1 VIKNNLAKIRIQ
13 TLETGHGEWL
23 ISKQLSLF
31 FLFYFA
37 FLLADYLTI
46 FIEPFSQGYIQKIIN
61 IVVTSIIL
69 GMKKYLYI
77 FSIYLSSAYR
87 VFWLNPRNS
96 RKIIQELN
104 LVLSVKKISLD
115 ANISRRIKLYIL
127 MSDFTNSWFCSLRG
141 YAATTKE
148 KHDTFYLA
156 AIMPLLDDLTDSL
169 KTPSIDIIKGLKN
182 NNDSLH
188 PSMPAIRYLYNKLL
202 NNCSDSF
209 VKLFHEAL
217 KVQDKSILQL
227 ENHTL
232 DTAILKQITYEKG
245 GISTFLFR
253 LVLENSLVKN
263 EEKAIYELGYLIQLI
278 NDMFDVYKDHK
289 NKQQTLFTNASSL
302 SHPIKEFSGSFN
314 RITRSFLSLDY
325 HYKDIKKCLSQIST
339 ITSRGQVCIE
349 QLLECE
355 ISTQGN
361 FLIDTYQRKQ
371 LICDMDTFS
380 SIYKTFK
387 YSTAYCEKL

>member
-1 VIKNNLAKIRIQ
+1 
-13 TLETGHGEWL
+13 
-23 ISKQLSLF
+23 
-31 FLFYFA
+31 
-37 FLLADYLTI
+37 
-46 FIEPFSQGYIQKIIN
+46 
-61 IVVTSIIL
+61 
-69 GMKKYLYI
+69 MKKHLYL
-77 FSIYLSSAYR
+77 FSIYLSSAYN

-104 LVLSVKKISLD
+104 LVLAVKNTSLD
-115 ANISRRIKLYIL
+115 SNISRRIKLYIL
-127 MSDFTNSWFCSLRG
+127 MSDFTNNWFCSLRG
-141 YAATTKE
+141 YAATVKE

-169 KTPSIDIIKGLKN
+169 KIPSIDIIKDLKN

-289 NKQQTLFTNASSL
+289 NKQQTLFTNASTL
-302 SHPIKEFSGSFN
+302 SHPIREFTSSFN
-314 RITRSFLSLDY
+314 KTTSSFLSLDY
-325 HYKDIKKCLSQIST
+325 HYKDIKKCLTQIST

-355 ISTQGN
+355 ISTQGK

-371 LICDMDTFS
+371 LICDMDTCS
-380 SIYKTFK
+380 SIYKTLK

>member
-1 VIKNNLAKIRIQ
+1 M
-13 TLETGHGEWL
+13 
-23 ISKQLSLF
+23 
-31 FLFYFA
+31 
-37 FLLADYLTI
+37 TI

-169 KTPSIDIIKGLKN
+169 KIPSIDIIKGLKN

-278 NDMFDVYKDHK
+278 NDMFD
-289 NKQQTLFTNASSL
+289 
-302 SHPIKEFSGSFN
+302 
-314 RITRSFLSLDY
+314 
-325 HYKDIKKCLSQIST
+325 
-339 ITSRGQVCIE
+339 
-349 QLLECE
+349 
-355 ISTQGN
+355 
-361 FLIDTYQRKQ
+361 
-371 LICDMDTFS
+371 
-380 SIYKTFK
+380 
-387 YSTAYCEKL
+387 